1 MFAIRLVPQKTSV
14 DFMRLRRIGY
24 VVSAILLAASI
35 ALGVTKGL
43 NFGIDFAGGV
53 MLEVK
58 TSGPAD
64 LAKMRAALSDEG
76 LGDVSLQ
83 EFGEPDDVLIRV
95 QRQEG
100 EGGQAEVVEKVRQVL
115 TDEVDPQISF
125 RRAEYVGPKVGD
137 ELIEAG
143 AMAVLLALGA
153 MLIYIWFRFEWQ
165 FGVGAVVAL
174 FHDVIATIGI
184 FSLTGIE
191 FNLASVAAVLTIV
204 GYSLND
210 TVVIYDRV
218 RESLRKFKN
227 MPLKDLLNRSL
238 NDTLGRTMMT
248 SLTTL
253 IALLALYIL
262 GGEVIRGFA
271 FAMIFGV
278 VVGTYSS
285 VFVAVPVLISLGV
298 QSRQRGQTG
307 GDEDAALAEGGAAG
321 QS

>member
-1 MFAIRLVPQKTSV
+1 MFAIRLVPEKTSI
-14 DFMRLRRIGY
+14 DFVGLRRIAFLL
-24 VVSAILLAASI
+24 SAILIIGSI
-35 ALGVTKGL
+35 AVGVTRGL

-64 LAKMRAALSDEG
+64 LAKMRSALAGKG

-95 QRQEG
+95 QRQDEDS
-100 EGGQAEVVEKVRQVL
+100 GQAAVVEKVRQIL
-115 TDEVDPQISF
+115 TEEVDPQISF
-125 RRAEYVGPKVGD
+125 RRAEYVGPKVGN

-143 AMAVLLALGA
+143 ALAVLLALGA
-153 MLIYIWFRFEWQ
+153 MLVYIWFRFEWQ

-174 FHDVIATIGI
+174 FHDVIATIGV

-227 MPLKDLLNRSL
+227 IPLKDILNRSI

-285 VFVAVPVLISLGV
+285 VFVAVPVLILLGV
-298 QSRQRGQTG
+298 ESRQRGRKASDDDT
-307 GDEDAALAEGGAAG
+307 AVAEGGTANP
-321 QS
+321 S